1 MKKFYSYLSVL
12 LLSVLV
18 TACGSSNNDDNAYL
32 RVLHASPDAPNV
44 DVLLDGS
51 AVLTNVPFQ
60 AGTGYLMVDAGTR
73 QLSLRVTGTSTIA
86 LTQSLDLSED
96 GYYSVIAQNEVAN
109 LGVKFIDDT
118 GKMKNGTIDVSVAHA
133 SPGAGNVDIYVSE
146 NGVALPPAATLE
158 NVPFDALATLENQA
172 AGSYQVRLTA
182 NASTDVAYDSG
193 ELPITADVTAVA
205 VDSTQG
211 TSPATLLI
219 WSSSAVT
226 AVLDNT
232 SEVRIVHAV
241 DAVDVDVFVGGNEL
255 LGDFSF
261 KDSTVGAAGASAQG
275 YLKVVAGS
283 LDVAIAAADLGIGS
297 AIPTLSGTLDL
308 ERGRSYTVIAA
319 GDVNDLANTQLII
332 LQDMRANSA
341 AGVADVRLVH
351 AASAVEADPVD
362 IYVSAAGSD
371 ISGVEPNFN
380 DVVIGQDTGYVPL
393 APAVYDVTI
402 AADGTKTPAVPGTS
416 GLTFAD
422 GDIVTAIAVGNSVPN
437 LAPIVLNDAR

>member
-12 LLSVLV
+12 LLSILV
-18 TACGSSNNDDNAYL
+18 TGCGSSNNDDNAYL

-86 LTQSLDLSED
+86 LTQSLALSED
-96 GYYSVIAQNEVAN
+96 GYYSVIAQNEVAD

-133 SPGAGNVDIYVSE
+133 SPGAGN
-146 NGVALPPAATLE
+146 
-158 NVPFDALATLENQA
+158 
-172 AGSYQVRLTA
+172 
-182 NASTDVAYDSG
+182 
-193 ELPITADVTAVA
+193 
-205 VDSTQG
+205 
-211 TSPATLLI
+211 
-219 WSSSAVT
+219 
-226 AVLDNT
+226 
-232 SEVRIVHAV
+232 
-241 DAVDVDVFVGGNEL
+241 
-255 LGDFSF
+255 
-261 KDSTVGAAGASAQG
+261 
-275 YLKVVAGS
+275 
-283 LDVAIAAADLGIGS
+283 
-297 AIPTLSGTLDL
+297 
-308 ERGRSYTVIAA
+308 
-319 GDVNDLANTQLII
+319 
-332 LQDMRANSA
+332 
-341 AGVADVRLVH
+341 
-351 AASAVEADPVD
+351 VD

-422 GDIVTAIAVGNSVPN
+422 GDIVTAIAVGNSAAN